1 MWQWMAARRSPV
13 VPNALTTGHLPGRPL
28 PGAPPVIASPPV
40 WVIVVSALA
49 LGAAL
54 LYAFLPRVIR
64 GLVRSVL
71 AVRYGFRVRGVENV
85 PATGPVL
92 LAANHTSWLDGFVLA
107 AISPRGGK
115 AMVNAGLL
123 ANPLLHHLA
132 VRAGIIPTP
141 FTGPKAIRGAIEA
154 CRGALGRGDCVGIFP
169 EGQISRNGLTGPF
182 YRGIEVILKGKADVA
197 VVPVAIDNLWGSIFS
212 RSGGRFFSRWPRG
225 LRRTVNVVFGPPVPP
240 PVTVFAVRQMLEEAM
255 VHAYELRPRPGPPP
269 DTLLPTLPRWE
280 HPDLGLLSASAAD
293 IQFRDVHQIGQK
305 EGTVGLAVP
314 GVALRAVGEDGQ
326 PLPPQS
332 EGRIFALVAGR
343 GGWVDTGRRGSLD
356 PDGFVRLSGGD

>member
-1 MWQWMAARRSPV
+1 MPS
-13 VPNALTTGHLPGRPL
+13 L
-28 PGAPPVIASPPV
+28 PV
-40 WVIVVSALA
+40 WVALVAAGVVGL
-49 LGAAL
+49 AL
-54 LYAFLPRVIR
+54 LYAFLARVIR
-64 GLVRSVL
+64 GLVRAVL
-71 AVRYGFRVRGVENV
+71 AVRYGFRVRGEENV

-141 FTGPKAIRGAIEA
+141 VTGPKAIRGALEA

-182 YRGIEVILKGKADVA
+182 YRGVEVILKGRADVT
-197 VVPVAIDNLWGSIFS
+197 VVPVAIDNLWGSVFS
-212 RSGGRFFSRWPRG
+212 RSGGRFFFKRPRG

-240 PVTVFAVRQMLEEAM
+240 PVTAFAVRQMLEETM
-255 VHAYELRPRPGPPP
+255 VRAYELRRRPGPLL

-280 HPDLGLLSASAAD
+280 HPELGLLSASAAD
-293 IQFRDVHQIGQK
+293 IHFEDVHQIGQK
-305 EGTVGLAVP
+305 AGSVGLAVP
-314 GVALRAVGEDGQ
+314 GVALCAVGDDGQ
-326 PLPPQS
+326 PLPPQTD
-332 EGRIFALVAGR
+332 GRLLALVAGR

-356 PDGFVRLSGGD
+356 PDGFVRLVNAD